1 MIEAITSGFNMINW
15 GKRAQAEMSMLM
27 VSLIWGTTFVVVKI
41 VLSEIGPF
49 IFIGLRFV
57 IAFAALSLLS
67 PGSLRFFKASTWS
80 SGFLLGFFLL
90 LGYAFQTIGL
100 KYTSASNAGFITGV
114 SVVIVPIICSLIGRR
129 WPSFRTIVTVVT
141 AVAGLY
147 LLFFQQPP
155 FTLARGDLLVLVG
168 AFGFA
173 LHIVFVDLYSHKHNA
188 VAITAIQILLVGVFS
203 LAVGSVVE
211 SWPRQLSHQA
221 IGALLITSIFATAL
235 AFWVQ
240 NIMQKYSTS
249 TRFAIVL
256 TTEPL
261 FAALAAWAWAGEHLT
276 RQAWAGGGL
285 IVLSMII
292 SILTRREKNLVE
304 ANV

>member
-1 MIEAITSGFNMINW
+1 MANW

-27 VSLIWGTTFVVVKI
+27 VSLIWGTTFVVVKNA
-41 VLSEIGPF
+41 LSELGPF
-49 IFIGLRFV
+49 MFIGLRFI
-57 IAFAALSLLS
+57 IAFAALALLS
-67 PGSLRFFKASTWS
+67 PGSFRFFKASTWS
-80 SGFLLGFFLL
+80 SGFLLGLFLL

-100 KYTSASNAGFITGV
+100 KYTSASKAGFITGV
-114 SVVIVPIICSLIGRR
+114 SVVIVPLICSLMSRR

-141 AVAGLY
+141 ASVGIY
-147 LLFFQQPP
+147 LLSFQEPP
-155 FTLARGDLLVLVG
+155 FILARGDLLVLIG
-168 AFGFA
+168 ALGFA
-173 LHIVFVDLYSHKHNA
+173 LHIVFVDRYSHKHNA
-188 VAITAIQILLVGVFS
+188 VAITAAQILLVGVLS

-211 SWPRQLSHQA
+211 SWPQHLSKQA
-221 IGALLITSIFATAL
+221 VSALLITSIFATAL
-235 AFWVQ
+235 AFLVQ
-240 NIMQKYSTS
+240 NIMQKYSTP

-261 FAALAAWAWAGEHLT
+261 FAALTAWAWAGEYLT

>member
-1 MIEAITSGFNMINW
+1 MEATTSGFSMTNW
-15 GKRAQAEMSMLM
+15 GKRAQAETSMLM
-27 VSLIWGTTFVVVKI
+27 VSLIWGTTFIVVKNA
-41 VLSEIGPF
+41 LNEIGPL
-49 IFIGLRFV
+49 IFIGLRFL
-57 IAFAALSLLS
+57 IAFAALVFLS

-114 SVVIVPIICSLIGRR
+114 SVVIVPIICSLMGRR
-129 WPSFRTIVTVVT
+129 WPPFRTVVTVAT

-147 LLFFQQPP
+147 LLSFQQPP
-155 FTLARGDLLVLVG
+155 FTLSRGDLLVLIG

-188 VAITAIQILLVGVFS
+188 VAITAVQILLVGAFS

-211 SWPRQLSHQA
+211 PWPRHLSDRA
-221 IGALLITSIFATAL
+221 ISALLITSIFATAL
-235 AFWVQ
+235 AFLVQ
-240 NIMQKYSTS
+240 NIMQKYSTP

-261 FAALAAWAWAGEHLT
+261 FAALAAWAWAGEYLT
-276 RQAWAGGGL
+276 SEAWAGGGL

-292 SILTRREKNLVE
+292 SILTRREKNMVE